1 MATCIKREYYCEA
14 NLAFEN
20 IDTLCYYNCQKCIPP
35 QNDFNNSHLLFFFFL
50 LSHFW
55 CCSWFF
61 IVLRSRLKRR
71 SSSSQSPRPKKRKK
85 KKSGRRR
92 SRWAET
98 ALNFFISFSCW
109 QISRCFIRCCSEIT
123 ESWPKQMI
131 LNCLLTRSERKTE
144 RSSCLRCG
152 ASDGLEGGN
161 NWQKICSFSG
171 CNKT

>member
-1 MATCIKREYYCEA
+1 MATWIKREHYCEA
-14 NLAFEN
+14 NLASEK

-35 QNDFNNSHLLFFFFL
+35 QNDLNNSHLLFFFFF

-61 IVLRSRLKRR
+61 IVLPSRLKRR

-98 ALNFFISFSCW
+98 AMNFFYLLF
-109 QISRCFIRCCSEIT
+109 
-123 ESWPKQMI
+123 
-131 LNCLLTRSERKTE
+131 LLTDKSMFYQMLLWYNWVLAQTNDLELSSDKVRKKETEKLLSEMWSERQ
-144 RSSCLRCG
+144 SW
-152 ASDGLEGGN
+152 GGEKLSEDL
-161 NWQKICSFSG
+161 QL
-171 CNKT
+171 